1 MYVDHSA
8 SGRTAVVSVPSFRS
22 SLLTFAKQTPYS
34 ETISFCCCDMVNLV
48 DLLIHESDKAMKERR
63 TTSAGSQQPP
73 PPPPPVHPHYTMN
86 TFIAFVLSKVNKEKR
101 RRRPSRWQR
110 RSQRVRFFS
119 FRKVIKRFYYIQC
132 MYVPTTTTTSRTRC
146 RSPGGLKRDYA
157 KERGKF
163 NNNQHPMVLAFIIN
177 LYYMYIWACMRCA
190 RTGVESWLRVA
201 SRRPLLRR
209 RTAAVD
215 ALSFLR
221 PWRTVPRIP

>member
-1 MYVDHSA
+1 
-8 SGRTAVVSVPSFRS
+8 
-22 SLLTFAKQTPYS
+22 
-34 ETISFCCCDMVNLV
+34 
-48 DLLIHESDKAMKERR
+48 
-63 TTSAGSQQPP
+63 
-73 PPPPPVHPHYTMN
+73 MN

-101 RRRPSRWQR
+101 RRRGRPSRWQR

-146 RSPGGLKRDYA
+146 RSPGGFKRDYA

-209 RTAAVD
+209 RTAVVD

-221 PWRTVPRIP
+221 AADSLIPSTNNEIGKRSYTCAARRVQW

>member
-1 MYVDHSA
+1 
-8 SGRTAVVSVPSFRS
+8 
-22 SLLTFAKQTPYS
+22 
-34 ETISFCCCDMVNLV
+34 
-48 DLLIHESDKAMKERR
+48 
-63 TTSAGSQQPP
+63 
-73 PPPPPVHPHYTMN
+73 MN

-132 MYVPTTTTTSRTRC
+132 MYLPTTTTSRTRC

-177 LYYMYIWACMRCA
+177 LYYRYVYLGLHEVCTDWSRVLAPC
-190 RTGVESWLRVA
+190 RVA
-201 SRRPLLRR
+201 SSSFAEKDGSGGCIELSPSVANRAADSLIPSTNNERHNSTITTGRLANVHIPALREEYR
-209 RTAAVD
+209 VVD
-215 ALSFLR
+215 ALRRAS
-221 PWRTVPRIP
+221 